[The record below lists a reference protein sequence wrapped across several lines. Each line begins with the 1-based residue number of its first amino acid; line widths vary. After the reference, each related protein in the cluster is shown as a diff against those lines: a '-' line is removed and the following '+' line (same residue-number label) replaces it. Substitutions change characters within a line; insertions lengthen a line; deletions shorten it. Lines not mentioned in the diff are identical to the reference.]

1 MRPATEEIPPECKK
15 ESIKSRWKSKTTK
28 EKKNNHRRANAV
40 HYFVSVKITPWL
52 LHSTNTG
59 RTSNWTPLLQIP
71 SWTSH
76 LKLTAMSDSFQM
88 NPFIHSSKVIWKMNC
103 GINRYH
109 LSMGVASKISFPSL
123 VSSSI
128 WAARWLGLHV
138 ETAASLQSTIC
149 Y

>member
-1 MRPATEEIPPECKK
+1 MSLWSLRQR
-15 ESIKSRWKSKTTK
+15 KSHQSAKRKASSQD
-28 EKKNNHRRANAV
+28 EKVKPQNKNNHRRANAV

-59 RTSNWTPLLQIP
+59 RTSNWIPLLQIP
-71 SWTSH
+71 SPSQ

-103 GINRYH
+103 GINQYH
-109 LSMGVASKISFPSL
+109 LSLGVASKISFPSL

-128 WAARWLGLHV
+128 WAAHWLHV